1 MNSLDRSAALN
12 SEQHDPK
19 YIPTHCTRFCSI
31 VTTLSVEFAG
41 FKTGLELCRERRLAA
56 VQTTYGALLPAP
68 SLTYSDMST
77 TIALSDAAMASS
89 YEVASMMAD
98 DTGDSSPNGASA
110 DHLLF
115 GSFDDDEQVC
125 ISADTLLNLLS
136 LLS

>member
-1 MNSLDRSAALN
+1 MMDLSL
-12 SEQHDPK
+12 Q
-19 YIPTHCTRFCSI
+19 I
-31 VTTLSVEFAG
+31 
-41 FKTGLELCRERRLAA
+41 CRERRLAA

-98 DTGDSSPNGASA
+98 ETGDSSPNAASG

-115 GSFDDDEQVC
+115 GSFDDVQVRSIC
-125 ISADTLLNLLS
+125 S
-136 LLS
+136 LLMTLHASVCALFCGS